1 MLAET
6 MKIVPIAHANDLNV
20 NATQECDSINLS
32 GFHKVT
38 FIVQYHTLGVAD
50 HDIRVQS
57 GLTNA
62 ALTTEMPFR
71 YAFGGAAQGAAN
83 CDVLAAWATS
93 TDLRVTQATY
103 SDYMLVIEV
112 EAADL
117 RLDHQWVTLQ
127 TADTVTNATGL
138 YTAFAIL
145 APRYA
150 DNRSAT
156 ALA

>member
-1 MLAET
+1 MFSEDY
-6 MKIVPIAHANDLNV
+6 KIVPIAHANDINI
-20 NATQECDSINLS
+20 NATQECDSINMS

-38 FIVQYHTLGVAD
+38 FLVQYHTLGVAN

-62 ALTTEMPFR
+62 ALTTQMSFS
-71 YAFGGAAQGAAN
+71 YAYGGAAQGAAN
-83 CDVLAAWATS
+83 CDVLGAWATS
-93 TDLRVTQATY
+93 TDLRVVQATY

-112 EAADL
+112 NAADL
-117 RLDHQWVTLQ
+117 QLDHKWVTLQ

-145 APRYA
+145 EPRYTK
-150 DNRSAT
+150 NRSLT
-156 ALA
+156 AIA